1 MKSLQTGSEDGG
13 SNFWM
18 IFFTKAGRFQHQ
30 MDLMELA
37 GWLQVVF
44 LLVFFPHET
53 SIKRI
58 QFFSHWN
65 TIIQTVFP
73 HETRIMSGFWVLG
86 VPAKRLKH
94 GAHSE
99 WENNR
104 NQLWMRKYTKVSQE
118 GTAKNWAMK
127 TGACGCLGY
136 FLDAQW
142 GVVIPLCV
150 PNIPQSSQTE
160 SLGFPSYPLPL
171 NTPPLKNP
179 TRV

>member
-73 HETRIMSGFWVLG
+73 HETRIMSGFWRMFFSAG
-86 VPAKRLKH
+86 CWGAPAKRLKH
-94 GAHSE
+94 GAE
-99 WENNR
+99 WMGKQQESVVNEKVYQGLSRRDCKKLSHENR
-104 NQLWMRKYTKVSQE
+104 GLWLLRVFL
-118 GTAKNWAMK
+118 
-127 TGACGCLGY
+127 GCSMGGG
-136 FLDAQW
+136 DSP
-142 GVVIPLCV
+142 VC
-150 PNIPQSSQTE
+150 S
-160 SLGFPSYPLPL
+160 
-171 NTPPLKNP
+171 
-179 TRV
+179 